1 MTKRKEQA
9 DAAKA
14 AIIAAGRELLSQ
26 KEAKDIKIKDIMKSC
41 NLSPG
46 LFYHYF
52 ESKDAFIAALVT
64 QDWDSAFKVLDDPKI
79 PPLRRLRE
87 YCMGV
92 LRGLMDV
99 DPQLRRN
106 LNTYRMSDVYT
117 RERESRYQDDS
128 MLNWLEGYMRK
139 WIDREEFSPDLPVE
153 YIAKLLVY
161 VVHGVDFNASLY
173 KREWNDWAW
182 CDEFFDHVE
191 EHLLKPYLLK

>member
-52 ESKDAFIAALVT
+52 ESKDAFIVTLVT
-64 QDWDSAFKVLDDPKI
+64 ESWDSSFDILNDSNI

-87 YCMGV
+87 YCVVV
-92 LRGLMDV
+92 LQSLMNV

-117 RERESRYQDDS
+117 KEREIHYRDDAMMNS
-128 MLNWLEGYMRK
+128 IEEYMK
-139 WIDREEFSPDLPVE
+139 DWIAKGEFSPGLPVE

-161 VVHGVDFNASLY
+161 IVYGIDFNASLY

-191 EHLLKPYLLK
+191 ESLLKPYLLK

>member
-9 DAAKA
+9 DAARA
-14 AIIAAGRELLSQ
+14 AIIEAGRELLSQ
-26 KEAKDIKIKDIMKSC
+26 REAKDIKIKDIMKAC

-52 ESKDAFIAALVT
+52 ESKDAFIVTLVT
-64 QDWDSAFKVLDDPKI
+64 ESWDRSFDILNDPDI

-87 YCMGV
+87 YCTVV
-92 LRGLMDV
+92 LQSLMNV

-106 LNTYRMSDVYT
+106 LNTYRMSDVYSK
-117 RERESRYQDDS
+117 EREIHYRDDAMMNS
-128 MLNWLEGYMRK
+128 VEEYMRD
-139 WIDREEFSPDLPVE
+139 WIAKGEFSSDLPVE

-161 VVHGVDFNASLY
+161 IVHGIDFNASLY
-173 KREWNDWAW
+173 KREWTDWSW

-191 EHLLKPYLLK
+191 ESLLKPYLLK

>member
-9 DAAKA
+9 DAARA
-14 AIIAAGRELLSQ
+14 AIIEAGRELLSQ
-26 KEAKDIKIKDIMKSC
+26 REAKDIKIKDIMKACS
-41 NLSPG
+41 LSPG

-52 ESKDAFIAALVT
+52 ESKDAFIVTLVT
-64 QDWDSAFKVLDDPKI
+64 ESWDRSFDILNDPDI

-87 YCMGV
+87 YCTVV
-92 LRGLMDV
+92 LQSLMNV

-117 RERESRYQDDS
+117 KEREIHYRDDAMMNS
-128 MLNWLEGYMRK
+128 VEEYMRD
-139 WIDREEFSPDLPVE
+139 WIAKGEFSSDLPVE

-161 VVHGVDFNASLY
+161 IVHGIDFNASLY
-173 KREWNDWAW
+173 KREWTDWSW

-191 EHLLKPYLLK
+191 ESLLKPYLLK